1 MGTLEGYVEG
11 MINLSGGGGGGT
23 SDYEDL
29 ENKPSINNVT
39 LSGNKTTS
47 DLNLSYNDL
56 LNKPYIN
63 NMPPSTGA
71 DIGDVLT
78 HTSEGDEWAAPEK
91 ELPVISAADD
101 GKVLTVSNGEAVWG
115 TSSGSY
121 TKTLLYNEAIY
132 SIGDYALLDNINN
145 YDEILIVAHI
155 GDTYQSMFVNVRIQ
169 VSDITAFNT
178 TGDNGHRNLQI
189 FGSYNGLSVY
199 AYLNVWFKDVSTFH
213 VMQTGVAGGAA
224 VSSSGFAIRKIYGIK
239 Y

>member
-63 NMPPSTGA
+63 NMPSSTGA

-78 HTSEGDEWAAPEK
+78 HTSDGDEWAAPEK
-91 ELPVISAADD
+91 ELPAISVTDE
-101 GKVLTVSNGEAVWG
+101 GKALTISNGAAVWG
-115 TSSGSY
+115 DVEAKTDYSTEETEIGTWIDGSPYYQKIITYTATKGGNTADDITDYLPANALVLDFIPICYYTYSGVFY
-121 TKTLLYNEAIY
+121 GYDGYYL
-132 SIGDYALLDNINN
+132 N
-145 YDEILIVAHI
+145 YKREGNTHSVVKHI
-155 GDTYQSMFVNVRIQ
+155 GNNTLTYTMYITVKYIK
-169 VSDITAFNT
+169 VS
-178 TGDNGHRNLQI
+178 
-189 FGSYNGLSVY
+189 
-199 AYLNVWFKDVSTFH
+199 
-213 VMQTGVAGGAA
+213 
-224 VSSSGFAIRKIYGIK
+224 
-239 Y
+239 

>member
-78 HTSEGDEWAAPEK
+78 HTSEGDEWVAPAK
-91 ELPVISAADD
+91 ELPAITSGDE
-101 GKVLTVSNGEAVWG
+101 GKALIVSNGAAVWG
-115 TSSGSY
+115 SAGGINYSSAEKVIGTWIDGTTLYQRTYTFEGSLGRTYSILDTTLDKDNVRVVSSLFNISGSAITFSTNLLNNQVCAIGYNPTAGIYIENYSNY
-121 TKTLLYNEAIY
+121 TITKAI
-132 SIGDYALLDNINN
+132 
-145 YDEILIVAHI
+145 
-155 GDTYQSMFVNVRIQ
+155 
-169 VSDITAFNT
+169 ITVEY
-178 TGDNGHRNLQI
+178 I
-189 FGSYNGLSVY
+189 
-199 AYLNVWFKDVSTFH
+199 
-213 VMQTGVAGGAA
+213 
-224 VSSSGFAIRKIYGIK
+224 KI
-239 Y
+239 

>member
-78 HTSEGDEWAAPEK
+78 HTSDGDEWAAPEK
-91 ELPVISAADD
+91 ELPAISASDD
-101 GKVLTVSNGEAVWG
+101 RKVLTVSNGEAVWA
-115 TSSGSY
+115 SSGGVNYSSTEKVIGTWIDGSTLYQRTYTFEGSLGRTYTVLDATLDKDNVRVVASLFNISGSSIIFSTNLLNNQVCTIGYNPTVGLYIENYSSY
-121 TKTLLYNEAIY
+121 TVTKAI
-132 SIGDYALLDNINN
+132 
-145 YDEILIVAHI
+145 
-155 GDTYQSMFVNVRIQ
+155 
-169 VSDITAFNT
+169 ITVEYTKN
-178 TGDNGHRNLQI
+178 
-189 FGSYNGLSVY
+189 
-199 AYLNVWFKDVSTFH
+199 
-213 VMQTGVAGGAA
+213 
-224 VSSSGFAIRKIYGIK
+224 
-239 Y
+239 